1 MASLKVTQVKS
12 GIGRPQ
18 NQRNTLR
25 SLGLKRIG
33 QLYGRDRKALAARFG
48 SSLVNRLDQALG
60 YVEERLTPRLP
71 VAEYF
76 AERRF
81 AEPIGL
87 IDDVLM
93 CAQDLAVQLAHR
105 LEAANQAVKSP

>member
-33 QLYGRDRKALAARFG
+33 DVVVKEDRPELRG
-48 SSLVNRLDQALG
+48 MVETIPHLVTFEE
-60 YVEERLTPRLP
+60 VE
-71 VAEYF
+71 
-76 AERRF
+76 
-81 AEPIGL
+81 
-87 IDDVLM
+87 
-93 CAQDLAVQLAHR
+93 
-105 LEAANQAVKSP
+105 